1 MLTNFVTALLI
12 VAASLVGNL
21 PWTAAAQVN
30 VVQSTTKIEEIRLL
44 VVENL
49 GAADQTIEA
58 LLEGPIF
65 TVLRVESP
73 ASKASHQEF
82 NTEAS
87 SIGAVVA
94 RAIQNKAEYEGIH
107 TIRVQFVS
115 RSGSPVKGKIID
127 TVDLRKSPEG
137 VFELHST

>member
-44 VVENL
+44 VVQNL

-58 LLEGPIF
+58 LL
-65 TVLRVESP
+65 
-73 ASKASHQEF
+73 
-82 NTEAS
+82 
-87 SIGAVVA
+87 
-94 RAIQNKAEYEGIH
+94 
-107 TIRVQFVS
+107 
-115 RSGSPVKGKIID
+115 
-127 TVDLRKSPEG
+127 
-137 VFELHST
+137 